1 MEWIPKQSESC
12 CSLLLAFTDYSLIE
26 EELVPLWFCEERER
40 EGEKECTPCTATTRK
55 SRENARVH
63 KFSV

>member
-26 EELVPLWFCEERER
+26 EELVPLWCCEERER
-40 EGEKECTPCTATTRK
+40 GRERMYTLYSYYQKE
-55 SRENARVH
+55 
-63 KFSV
+63 